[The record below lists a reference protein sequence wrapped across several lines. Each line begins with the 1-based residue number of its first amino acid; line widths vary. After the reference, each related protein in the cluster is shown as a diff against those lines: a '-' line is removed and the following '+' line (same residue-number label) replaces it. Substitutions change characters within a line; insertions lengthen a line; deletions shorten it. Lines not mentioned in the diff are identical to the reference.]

1 MNTLL
6 ETGLGAAER
15 LLGSRFVLA
24 VLLPVLLAMGATAA
38 VVLAA
43 TGHTPQDALRAWQT
57 YGAAAQLLAALAAVL
72 ALVGAAYVLALFHL
86 PLLRTLEGYWPE
98 GGGVGAL
105 ADRRCALQRRRAM
118 RAWRRVD
125 ALHAAQQPTRAS
137 ALASRLLAAYPPRS
151 RLAYGCLPT
160 ALGNRMRAAEYYAL
174 ERYGIDS
181 VIIWPRLYPLLPPE
195 SAARISAARTGLDGP
210 VSVLALAS
218 LFGTVWPLVL
228 FAGGDHPAL
237 ATLTMLGLPV
247 AWIAYRAAL
256 QAASSYGTEICVA
269 FDLHRHLLLRH
280 LAIPVPADPA
290 VERLLWDDLA
300 QFYHR
305 NVPLPTQLSPSSA
318 PAAPAAPPAR
328 IQQASAGT
336 APAVDGQLI
345 PPGQT
350 PDSSPP
356 SR

>member
-15 LLGSRFVLA
+15 LLGSRFMLA
-24 VLLPVLLAMGATAA
+24 VLLPVLLAVGATAA
-38 VVLAA
+38 VALAA
-43 TGHTPQDALRAWQT
+43 TGRTPQDVLLAWQA
-57 YGAAAQLLAALAAVL
+57 YGAAAQLLAVVVAVL
-72 ALVGAAYVLALFHL
+72 ALVGTAYVLALFHL

-105 ADRRCALQRRRAM
+105 ADRRCALQRRRAT

-151 RLAYGCLPT
+151 RLANGCLPT

-218 LFGTVWPLVL
+218 LFGTVWPSVL
-228 FAGGDHPAL
+228 FVGGDHPAL
-237 ATLTMLGLPV
+237 ATLTLLGLPV

-280 LAIPVPADPA
+280 LEIPVPADPA
-290 VERLLWDDLA
+290 AERLLWDDLA

-305 NVPLPTQLSPSSA
+305 NVPLPAQLSPSSA
-318 PAAPAAPPAR
+318 PAATPAR
-328 IQQASAGT
+328 VQQDPVGT
-336 APAVDGQLI
+336 APVT
-345 PPGQT
+345 PG
-350 PDSSPP
+350 P
-356 SR
+356 SGPTASL